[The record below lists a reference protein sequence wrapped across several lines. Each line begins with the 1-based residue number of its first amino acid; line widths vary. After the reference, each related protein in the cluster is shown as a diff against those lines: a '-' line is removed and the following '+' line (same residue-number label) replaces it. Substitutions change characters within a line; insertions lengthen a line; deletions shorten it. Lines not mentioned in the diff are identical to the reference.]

1 MSTKP
6 TTSNPLIIAPED
18 VHTTLARH
26 MLVDGLDL
34 VVDLQRSQGS
44 YIYDSRSDKR
54 YLDFFSFF
62 ASSAVGMNHPKIAE
76 KDYKEKLGYVG
87 VNKPSN
93 SDAYTVEMAEF
104 VETFHQIAQP
114 AFLPYLFLIDGGA
127 LAVENALKIAFDW
140 KVRKNFVKGYTEERG
155 RQI

>member
-1 MSTKP
+1 MSDKP
-6 TTSNPLIIAPED
+6 TTVNPITIAPDD

-44 YIYDSRSDKR
+44 YIHDSRSDKK

-62 ASSAVGMNHPKIAE
+62 ASSAVGMNHPKLAE
-76 KDYKEKLGYVG
+76 KAYQEKLGYVA

-104 VETFHQIAQP
+104 VETFHLIAHP
-114 AFLPYLFLIDGGA
+114 AEMPYLFLVDG
-127 LAVENALKIAFDW
+127 
-140 KVRKNFVKGYTEERG
+140 
-155 RQI
+155 